1 MLLPNGQE
9 RREKLTT
16 WEAVVLQDWKVALQ
30 KTRDLKLNEEKM
42 SLLNALPPPLDL
54 LVPSPTEA
62 PQLSSIY
69 RLSCASTRTILRAQ
83 VAIPIGQL
91 GGEADMFSSLAP
103 PGIRKCFQ
111 LFLNA
116 SESIARV
123 NMSYQEKVLAMMLTI
138 RIWSE
143 PSWAIFIPLKAMS
156 FCCLSPCL
164 TWQLCPADESF
175 GRTDKALAF
184 LWDVLTQ
191 QTWPFSNL
199 KVSVIRQQKFPH
211 FAVTHL

>member
-1 MLLPNGQE
+1 
-9 RREKLTT
+9 
-16 WEAVVLQDWKVALQ
+16 
-30 KTRDLKLNEEKM
+30 
-42 SLLNALPPPLDL
+42 
-54 LVPSPTEA
+54 
-62 PQLSSIY
+62 
-69 RLSCASTRTILRAQ
+69 
-83 VAIPIGQL
+83 
-91 GGEADMFSSLAP
+91 MFSSLAP

-164 TWQLCPADESF
+164 T
-175 GRTDKALAF
+175 
-184 LWDVLTQ
+184 
-191 QTWPFSNL
+191 
-199 KVSVIRQQKFPH
+199 
-211 FAVTHL
+211 